1 MYSIKHLAI
10 LALCPGANATAL
22 PQILALQLF
31 SRAAITAAVGNQV
44 FSCSAG
50 KCIAHS
56 PSDVTLSTISASVP
70 EPSIQVVPTPAISI
84 PELERDLPIP
94 TAPNLSETS
103 PLTLLTIEV
112 PESTANVLEL
122 YKSDIPEISDHILGP
137 ILHSLS
143 QDTRSV
149 DITSPP
155 VNYMPH
161 MSPNLAV
168 LVSYIAKSIADLGET
183 RVGSMAGTIL
193 SVLERVPP
201 PSAPTFG
208 VIQLLSSINPTK
220 FKDLSGLNSL
230 DALEIAASVI
240 STGDLAFV
248 ESLPAN
254 PDPDNLIIATM
265 TLAGDILTL
274 AGHVVN
280 LKAAT
285 SVLAL
290 RSLGLPVLTL

>member
-1 MYSIKHLAI
+1 MS
-10 LALCPGANATAL
+10 
-22 PQILALQLF
+22 
-31 SRAAITAAVGNQV
+31 
-44 FSCSAG
+44 
-50 KCIAHS
+50 
-56 PSDVTLSTISASVP
+56 SD
-70 EPSIQVVPTPAISI
+70 
-84 PELERDLPIP
+84 
-94 TAPNLSETS
+94 
-103 PLTLLTIEV
+103 
-112 PESTANVLEL
+112 
-122 YKSDIPEISDHILGP
+122 
-137 ILHSLS
+137 
-143 QDTRSV
+143 
-149 DITSPP
+149 
-155 VNYMPH
+155 
-161 MSPNLAV
+161 LAV
-168 LVSYIAKSIADLGET
+168 LFSYIAKSIADLGEIG
-183 RVGSMAGTIL
+183 VGSMAGTIL

-254 PDPDNLIIATM
+254 PDPDNLIITTM

-274 AGHVVN
+274 AGHVAN

-290 RSLGLPVLTL
+290 RSLGIPVLTL